1 MGIQRIKFL
10 CLVLI
15 LLVTFST
22 SPMAMAEQEAK
33 APESPTARQETSSSA
48 LTLANLVFASAELSA
63 RLPALER
70 RLELELGFDQASL
83 EEDLAKIDQRL
94 KLFSDRLERLKA
106 EGRYSHY
113 RLSGLNMEVVASG
126 RALEKTWMPLMGRIK
141 QLERWNKEWLEE
153 RKRWTTLE
161 SSLAEDKSFSKVKP
175 MIANAKETIDK
186 AGKLISSHIELL
198 LATEN
203 KAAGIEA
210 VEESLAAEINHLH
223 QALLLDLFQKSA
235 PTMFSSEYYS
245 QFNRLLGDD
254 LRKSFEFVFA
264 SGWATLQS
272 NAPAIL
278 LQVFLWLVFAMIMIR
293 SRASLAATPRLGFAA
308 ERPLAAGVFIGF
320 VAFAF
325 MSFRGQSLGLWWVII
340 LAAATL
346 ALARLSSCCI
356 ADVWKRRVV
365 YAFAVV
371 IMINRFLQTSDL
383 PRPLFRLYVF
393 CVSLMAMLLC
403 GWRLIEGARLEY
415 TRIDRWVL
423 WFGVTLSGIIVIA
436 NLGGYSAF
444 ASHLMEAS
452 LKTILI
458 LIMGWI
464 LTIFGRGGLEL
475 IFSSAALTRVSLLQ
489 KNVAVIIQILA
500 RLFNIFVGAII
511 TICILVVWR
520 FYGDHFKAFQ
530 SLMSA
535 GFTMGSWHISVSR
548 ILMAVL
554 CLYGAFLLSWTL
566 QNILSEEV
574 FPRRRVERGVQVS
587 IRHLV
592 HYAITSLGFLLMLG
606 TLGFNFTNI
615 TIIGGALGVG
625 IGFGLQAI
633 VNNFVSGL
641 ILLFERPVRV
651 GDCIEVDE
659 LFAEVKKI
667 GLRATT
673 VQSFDGADIVIP
685 NSNLVTNQVTNWTRT
700 NRIVR
705 LRFPVGVAYG
715 SDVPLVMK
723 IALDCSQDNP
733 AVLSSPK
740 PQVLFRGFGDSSLD
754 FEIRVFTPDI
764 DYRLILQSELLQ
776 EIDQEFR
783 NAGIEIPFPQRDL
796 HLRSVDDKAGAN
808 LQGSAVKGVRV
819 PSIKKQDAL

>member
-10 CLVLI
+10 GLVLI

-22 SPMAMAEQEAK
+22 SQRAMAEQESK
-33 APESPTARQETSSSA
+33 APESPTAGQETSSSP
-48 LTLANLVFASAELSA
+48 LSLANLVSASTELSA
-63 RLPALER
+63 RLSALER
-70 RLELELGFDQASL
+70 HLELGFDPASL

-94 KLFSDRLERLKA
+94 KSLSDRLERLKA
-106 EGRYSHY
+106 EGRYSHD
-113 RLSGLNMEVVASG
+113 RLSGLNTEVVTSG
-126 RALEKTWMPLMGRIK
+126 RALEKTCRPLIDRIK
-141 QLERWNKEWLEE
+141 QVERWNNEWLEE

-161 SSLAEDKSFSKVKP
+161 SSLAEDESSSTVKP

-186 AGKLISSHIELL
+186 AGKLISSHLKLL
-198 LATEN
+198 LATQN
-203 KAAGIEA
+203 KAASIEA
-210 VEESLAAEINHLH
+210 VEESLVAAIDRLL
-223 QALLLDLFQKSA
+223 QALRLDLFQKSA
-235 PTMFSSEYYS
+235 PTMFSSEYYG
-245 QFNRLLGDD
+245 QFNTALGDD
-254 LRKSFEFVFA
+254 LRKGFEFVFA
-264 SGWATLQS
+264 SGWATLRS

-293 SRASLAATPRLGFAA
+293 SRASLAAAPRLGFAA
-308 ERPLAAGVFIGF
+308 KRPLAAGVFVGF

-325 MSFRGQSLGLWWVII
+325 TSFYGPSLGLWRVVI
-340 LAAATL
+340 LAAAAL
-346 ALARLSSCCI
+346 AIARLSGCYI
-356 ADVWKRRVV
+356 AGVWRRRAV

-371 IMINRFLQTSDL
+371 IIINEFFQTSDL
-383 PRPLFRLYVF
+383 PQPLFRLYVF

-403 GWRLIEGARLEY
+403 GWGLIEGARLGY
-415 TRIDRWVL
+415 TRLYRWVL
-423 WFGVTLSGIIVIA
+423 WFGVTLSGVIVIA

-444 ASHLMEAS
+444 ASHLLEAS

-458 LIMGWI
+458 VIMGWI
-464 LTIFGRGGLEL
+464 SAVFGRGGLEL
-475 IFSSAALTRVSLLQ
+475 IFSSAPLTRVSLLQ
-489 KNVAVIIQILA
+489 KNAAAIIQVLA
-500 RLFNIFVGAII
+500 RLLNLFVGAFI
-511 TICILVVWR
+511 TICIVVAWR
-520 FYGDHFKAFQ
+520 FYDDHLEAIQ

-554 CLYGAFLLSWTL
+554 CLYGAFLLSWAL
-566 QNILSEEV
+566 QSILSEEV

-587 IRHLV
+587 IGHLV
-592 HYAITSLGFLLMLG
+592 HYAIISLGFLLVLG

-625 IGFGLQAI
+625 IGFGLQNI

-651 GDCIEVDE
+651 GDYVEVGG

-673 VQSFDGADIVIP
+673 VQSFDGADIVVP
-685 NSNLVTNQVTNWTRT
+685 NSDLVTNQVTNWTRT

-705 LRFPVGVAYG
+705 LRIPVGVAYG

-723 IALDCSQDNP
+723 IVLECALDNP

-754 FEIRVFTPDI
+754 FEVRVFTPDI
-764 DYRLILQSELLQ
+764 DYRLVLQSELLQ
-776 EIDQEFR
+776 EIDREFR
-783 NAGIEIPFPQRDL
+783 LNGVEIPFPQRDL
-796 HLRSVDDKAGAN
+796 HLRSVDDKAGAS
-808 LQGSAVKGVRV
+808 LLGKDLRGSSNSDTEQTG
-819 PSIKKQDAL
+819 